1 MTPALAVANP
11 LPPQALSLR
20 TALPSRPRLALVD
33 PLLRRNRILQAL
45 TDEAWARVSPQ
56 LQLIECP
63 TGTILEEPGVPSPY
77 TYFPADAVISLLCVT
92 HDGAASEVARVGP
105 EGMIGISPILGGP
118 ATSNRAIVQTG
129 GHAFRARADGIRAE
143 FESGGCMQRLLL
155 RYTQSLLTQMAQT
168 AVCNRRHSL
177 HQQLCRY
184 LLTSI
189 DRAVSNTLAIT
200 HERIAAMLGVRRE
213 GVTECAGQLQRLGAI
228 HCSRGHIA
236 VLDRTVLEANACEC
250 YGVLR
255 SESHH
260 LQAAV

>member
-1 MTPALAVANP
+1 MTALAASVVP
-11 LPPQALSLR
+11 TVGPSLQVV
-20 TALPSRPRLALVD
+20 PSSRPRLALVD
-33 PLLRRNRILQAL
+33 PRLRRNRILQAL
-45 TDEAWARVSPQ
+45 TDKAWARVAPQ
-56 LQLIECP
+56 LQLIECR

-77 TYFPADAVISLLCVT
+77 IYFPADAVVSLLCVT

-105 EGMIGISPILGGP
+105 EGVVGISLVLGGL
-118 ATSNRAIVQTG
+118 ATSNRAAVVSG
-129 GHAFRARADGIRAE
+129 GHAFRALAEGIRAE
-143 FESGGCMQRLLL
+143 FEGGGSLQRLLL
-155 RYTQSLLTQMAQT
+155 RYTRSLLTQMGQT

-189 DRAVSNTLAIT
+189 DRAVSDTLAIT

-213 GVTECAGQLQRLGAI
+213 GVTECAGHLQRLGAI

-236 VLDRTVLEANACEC
+236 VIDRAVLEANACEC

-255 SESHH
+255 DESRC

>member
-1 MTPALAVANP
+1 MTALAASLAPAVGP
-11 LPPQALSLR
+11 SLR
-20 TALPSRPRLALVD
+20 AGPPSRPRLALVD
-33 PLLRRNRILQAL
+33 PRLRRNRILQAL
-45 TDEAWARVSPQ
+45 ADDTWSRVSSQ
-56 LQLIECP
+56 LQLIECR
-63 TGTILEEPGVPSPY
+63 TGTILEEPGVPAPY
-77 TYFPADAVISLLCVT
+77 IYFPADAVVSLLCVT

-105 EGMIGISPILGGP
+105 EGVVGISQILGGP
-118 ATSNRAIVQTG
+118 ATSNRAVVQSG
-129 GHAFRARADGIRAE
+129 GHAFRAQAEGIRME
-143 FESGGCMQRLLL
+143 FKNGGCMQRLLL
-155 RYTQSLLTQMAQT
+155 RYTQSLLTQMGQA

-236 VLDRTVLEANACEC
+236 VLDRAVLEANACEC

-255 SESHH
+255 DESHG
-260 LQAAV
+260 LQAAI